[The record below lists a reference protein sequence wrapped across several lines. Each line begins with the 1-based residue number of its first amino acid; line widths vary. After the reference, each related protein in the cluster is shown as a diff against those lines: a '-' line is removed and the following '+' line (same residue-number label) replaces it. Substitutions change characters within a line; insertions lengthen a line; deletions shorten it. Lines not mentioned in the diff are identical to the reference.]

1 MKKII
6 GLLLV
11 SAFFVGE
18 IFAQQVPLYS
28 QYFNNPFI
36 YNPAQTG
43 FNGTPQL
50 YFMYRRQWTGFE
62 GAPETR
68 AASFDMAIKNQK
80 AGIGAYF
87 YNDISNIFTRYA
99 GSLSYAYHIKFS
111 DDHRLSLGLSAGF
124 LDTHIDYSKVFVRN
138 PDDAA
143 INNNLQRS
151 TSFDANAGINYYL
164 KGWNIGISVPQI
176 LATELRHVDTDEDAN
191 YRLSRHYIL
200 QTSYRYG
207 LADDKFFIT
216 PQIIGRTNDFSN
228 FSFDVGAQFAYKD
241 IAWLGAAY
249 RYDYGVTFNGG
260 FRVHD
265 MVSVGYSYDMGLNDL
280 SNYNN
285 GSHEVVLGIRFA
297 RKKKKLKDLA
307 NGDENLELMTQIL
320 EKQDSI
326 IQNLQAQIDS
336 LEMKLNAKADAN
348 SDDFSDVEGAENMD
362 DLLSQIQDMQQ
373 QIHDLKENSS
383 TNDERTK
390 VVERED
396 LEHISGAPLGDY
408 YMVLGSFKIR
418 DNAYNFMEDLQ
429 KRGFNVGVVFN
440 KKRVWHYVYI
450 SQPDDLK
457 TGYRELYKFRED
469 NKEFS
474 DAWIYIVR

>member
-1 MKKII
+1 MKRIV
-6 GLLLV
+6 GFLLV
-11 SAFFVGE
+11 CTLFAGDL
-18 IFAQQVPLYS
+18 FAQQIPLYS

-43 FNGTPQL
+43 FSGNPQL
-50 YFMYRRQWTGFE
+50 YFTYRRQWTGFE

-68 AASFDMAIKNQK
+68 AASFDMATKNKK
-80 AGIGAYF
+80 AGFGAYF

-99 GSLSYAYHIKFS
+99 ASLSYAYHLNFGE
-111 DDHRLSLGLSAGF
+111 DHRLSLGLSAGF

-164 KGWNIGISVPQI
+164 KGWNLGFSVPQI
-176 LATELRHVDTDEDAN
+176 LATELRHIDTDEDAN
-191 YRLSRHYIL
+191 YRLARHYIL
-200 QTSYRYG
+200 QTSYKLG
-207 LADDKFFIT
+207 LAQDKFFIT

-228 FSFDVGAQFAYKD
+228 FSFDAGAQFAYKD
-241 IAWLGAAY
+241 IVWVGAAY

-260 FRVHD
+260 FRVHN
-265 MVSVGYSYDMGLNDL
+265 MVSVGYSYDMGLNEL
-280 SNYNN
+280 SDYNN
-285 GSHEVVLGIRFA
+285 GSHEVFIGIRFG
-297 RKKKKLKDLA
+297 RKQKKLDDLTED
-307 NGDENLELMTQIL
+307 NFERVSDVVQN
-320 EKQDSI
+320 QDSI
-326 IQNLQAQIDS
+326 IKNLQAQIDT
-336 LEMKLNAKADAN
+336 LEMKLNAKADSN
-348 SDDFSDVEGAENMD
+348 SSDFSNVEGAESMGGLLDKVQELQQKITDLEKSGLSD
-362 DLLSQIQDMQQ
+362 DRTRVIQKD
-373 QIHDLKENSS
+373 
-383 TNDERTK
+383 
-390 VVERED
+390 D

-418 DNAYNFMEDLQ
+418 ENAYNFMEDLE
-429 KRGFNVGVVFN
+429 KRDFNVGVVYN
-440 KKRVWHYVYI
+440 KKRAWHYVYI